1 MSGVRFP
8 RPMRPGAALRTVL
21 VAALAVSLSGCIG
34 GNVPGDRRAQTG
46 SGPSTAKDPK
56 LSTVPAFSTPE
67 ARQCAVDLER
77 AGVRFTPLA
86 NQDFGGGCSA
96 IDSVKLLDIGTP
108 TSNLGPM
115 TCPLARN
122 FAAWA
127 QHAVRPAARLHLGS
141 DVVKIET
148 FGTYSCRNIY
158 GGRSG
163 RLSQHA
169 YSNAVD
175 VSGFVLADGRRIML
189 DGGWNGD
196 RASQQFLRAL
206 HKSACRRFG
215 TVLGPDYNAAHYN
228 HFHFDMSG
236 NGYCR

>member
-1 MSGVRFP
+1 MPNPSFP
-8 RPMRPGAALRTVL
+8 WPRVLIAAT
-21 VAALAVSLSGCIG
+21 AALALSGCFG
-34 GNVPGDRRAQTG
+34 APEVMKQG
-46 SGPSTAKDPK
+46 SGKRATASQPNRTPSFT
-56 LSTVPAFSTPE
+56 SPE
-67 ARQCAVDLER
+67 AQQCAFDLKQ
-77 AGVRFTPLA
+77 AGVRFTPLP
-86 NQDFGGGCSA
+86 NQDHGGGCSS

-108 TSNLGPM
+108 VTNLGAM
-115 TCPLARN
+115 RCPLAKT

-127 QHAVRPAARLHLGS
+127 QFAVKPAARQYLGS

-169 YSNAVD
+169 YSNAID

-196 RASQQFLRAL
+196 KASQDFLRAL

-215 TVLGPDYNAAHYN
+215 TVLSPDYNAAHYN
-228 HFHFDMSG
+228 HFHMDMSG

>member
-1 MSGVRFP
+1 MATI
-8 RPMRPGAALRTVL
+8 AAL
-21 VAALAVSLSGCIG
+21 SLSACF
-34 GNVPGDRRAQTG
+34 G
-46 SGPSTAKDPK
+46 SPDVMKRSDANR
-56 LSTVPAFSTPE
+56 PAASTPKRPQMTSAPSFNSPE
-67 ARQCAVDLER
+67 AQQCAVDLKQ
-77 AGVRFTPLA
+77 AGVKFTPLP
-86 NQDFGGGCSA
+86 NQDHGGGCSS

-108 TSNLGPM
+108 TSGLGAM
-115 TCPLARN
+115 TCPLAKN

-127 QHAVRPAARLHLGS
+127 QYAVKPAAQKYFGQK
-141 DVVKIET
+141 VVKIET

-189 DGGWNGD
+189 DGGWKGD
-196 RASQQFLRAL
+196 KASQDFLRAL

-215 TVLGPDYNAAHYN
+215 TVLSPDYNAAHYN
-228 HFHFDMSG
+228 HFHMDMSG

>member
-1 MSGVRFP
+1 MSIRAFP
-8 RPMRPGAALRTVL
+8 KPRML
-21 VAALAVSLSGCIG
+21 VAVAAALALSGC
-34 GNVPGDRRAQTG
+34 
-46 SGPSTAKDPK
+46 
-56 LSTVPAFSTPE
+56 FSTPDVVKRGEGGRPSAGSPQRPQVVGAPSFSSPE
-67 ARQCAVDLER
+67 AQQCAFDLQR
-77 AGVRFTPLA
+77 AGVRFTPLP
-86 NQDFGGGCSA
+86 NQDHGGGCTS

-108 TSNLGPM
+108 VTNLGAM

-127 QHAVRPAARLHLGS
+127 QYAVRPAARQYFGQE
-141 DVVKIET
+141 VVKIET

-163 RLSQHA
+163 RMSQHA
-169 YSNAVD
+169 FSNAID

-196 RASQQFLRAL
+196 RASQDFLRAL

-215 TVLGPDYNAAHYN
+215 TVLSPDYNAAHYN
-228 HFHFDMSG
+228 HFHMDMSG
-236 NGYCR
+236 NGFCR

>member
-1 MSGVRFP
+1 MPIPPFLRPRILVAAIAALALSACFGTPDAMKQASGK
-8 RPMRPGAALRTVL
+8 RPGA
-21 VAALAVSLSGCIG
+21 SSGKRPQI
-34 GNVPGDRRAQTG
+34 ATT
-46 SGPSTAKDPK
+46 PSFT
-56 LSTVPAFSTPE
+56 SPE
-67 ARQCAVDLER
+67 AKQCAFDLQR
-77 AGVRFTPLA
+77 AGMKFTPLP
-86 NQDFGGGCSA
+86 NQDHGGGCSS

-108 TSNLGPM
+108 VTNLGPM

-122 FAAWA
+122 FAAWVEY
-127 QHAVRPAARLHLGS
+127 AVRPAARAYFRTE
-141 DVVKIET
+141 VVKVET

-169 YSNAVD
+169 TSNAID

-189 DGGWNGD
+189 DGGWKGD
-196 RASQQFLRAL
+196 AASQDFLRAL

-215 TVLGPDYNAAHYN
+215 TVLSPDYNAAHYN
-228 HFHFDMSG
+228 HFHLDMSG

>member
-1 MSGVRFP
+1 MPIPSFLRP
-8 RPMRPGAALRTVL
+8 RVLFAAT
-21 VAALAVSLSGCIG
+21 AALALSACFGAPD
-34 GNVPGDRRAQTG
+34 VMKRG
-46 SGPSTAKDPK
+46 SGKQTTASKPTRPQVVGTPSFTSA
-56 LSTVPAFSTPE
+56 E
-67 ARQCAVDLER
+67 AQQCAFDLKQ
-77 AGVRFTPLA
+77 AGVRFTPLP
-86 NQDFGGGCSA
+86 NQDHGGGCSS

-108 TSNLGPM
+108 VTNLGAM
-115 TCPLARN
+115 TCPLAKS

-127 QHAVRPAARLHLGS
+127 QFAVKPAARQYFGQE
-141 DVVKIET
+141 VVKIET
-148 FGTYSCRNIY
+148 YGTYSCRNIY

-169 YSNAVD
+169 SSNAID

-196 RASQQFLRAL
+196 KTSQDFLRAL

-215 TVLGPDYNAAHYN
+215 TVLSPDYNAAHYN
-228 HFHFDMSG
+228 HFHMDMSG

>member
-1 MSGVRFP
+1 MAKSRFP
-8 RPMRPGAALRTVL
+8 WLRTLVATAAAL
-21 VAALAVSLSGCIG
+21 SLSACFGAPEVMKSG
-34 GNVPGDRRAQTG
+34 GGKKP
-46 SGPSTAKDPK
+46 TA
-56 LSTVPAFSTPE
+56 STPKRPQVAGTPSFNSPE
-67 ARQCAVDLER
+67 AQQCAVDLKQ
-77 AGVRFTPLA
+77 AGVKFTPLP
-86 NQDFGGGCSA
+86 NQDHGGGCSS

-108 TSNLGPM
+108 TTNLGAM

-127 QHAVRPAARLHLGS
+127 QYAVKPAAQKYFGQR
-141 DVVKIET
+141 VVKIET

-169 YSNAVD
+169 YSNAID

-189 DGGWNGD
+189 DGGWKGD
-196 RASQQFLRAL
+196 KPSQDFLRAL

-215 TVLGPDYNAAHYN
+215 TVLSPDYNAAHYN
-228 HFHFDMSG
+228 HFHMDMSG

>member
-1 MSGVRFP
+1 MATS
-8 RPMRPGAALRTVL
+8 AAL
-21 VAALAVSLSGCIG
+21 SLSACF
-34 GNVPGDRRAQTG
+34 G
-46 SGPSTAKDPK
+46 SPDVMKRSDANR
-56 LSTVPAFSTPE
+56 PAASTPKRPQMTSAPSFNSPE
-67 ARQCAVDLER
+67 AQQCAVDLKQ
-77 AGVRFTPLA
+77 AGVKFTPLP
-86 NQDFGGGCSA
+86 NQDHGGGCSS

-108 TSNLGPM
+108 TSGLGAM

-127 QHAVRPAARLHLGS
+127 QYAVKPAAQKYFGQK
-141 DVVKIET
+141 VVKIET

-189 DGGWNGD
+189 DGGWKGD
-196 RASQQFLRAL
+196 KASQDFLRAL

-215 TVLGPDYNAAHYN
+215 TVLSPDYNAAHYN
-228 HFHFDMSG
+228 HFHMDMSG

>member
-1 MSGVRFP
+1 MAKSSFP
-8 RPMRPGAALRTVL
+8 LFRTLVASAAAL
-21 VAALAVSLSGCIG
+21 SLSACFGAPE
-34 GNVPGDRRAQTG
+34 VMKQG
-46 SGPSTAKDPK
+46 SGKR
-56 LSTVPAFSTPE
+56 PAASTPKRPQMTVVPSFNSPE
-67 ARQCAVDLER
+67 AQQCAVDLTQ
-77 AGVRFTPLA
+77 AGVKFTPLP
-86 NQDFGGGCSA
+86 NQDHGGGCSS

-108 TSNLGPM
+108 TSGLGAM

-127 QHAVRPAARLHLGS
+127 QYAVKPAAQKYFGQR
-141 DVVKIET
+141 VVKIET

-169 YSNAVD
+169 YSNAID

-189 DGGWNGD
+189 DGGWKGD
-196 RASQQFLRAL
+196 KASQDFLRAL

-215 TVLGPDYNAAHYN
+215 TVLSPDYNAAHYN
-228 HFHFDMSG
+228 HFHMDMSG

>member
-1 MSGVRFP
+1 MGVPSFLKLRIWVAVT
-8 RPMRPGAALRTVL
+8 AAL
-21 VAALAVSLSGCIG
+21 SLSACFG
-34 GNVPGDRRAQTG
+34 
-46 SGPSTAKDPK
+46 
-56 LSTVPAFSTPE
+56 TPE
-67 ARQCAVDLER
+67 AMKNGSGKRPTASKPNRPRVAQTPSFTSAEAQQCAFDLKQ

-86 NQDFGGGCSA
+86 NEDHGGGCTS

-108 TSNLGPM
+108 VTNLGAM

-127 QHAVRPAARLHLGS
+127 QYAVKPAARKYFGQE
-141 DVVKIET
+141 VVKIET

-163 RLSQHA
+163 RMSQHA
-169 YSNAVD
+169 FSNAVD

-189 DGGWNGD
+189 DGGWTGD
-196 RASQQFLRAL
+196 KPSQDFLRAL
-206 HKSACRRFG
+206 HKSGCRRFG

>member
-1 MSGVRFP
+1 MSFASFLQP
-8 RPMRPGAALRTVL
+8 RIAVAAIAAL
-21 VAALAVSLSGCIG
+21 SLSGCF
-34 GNVPGDRRAQTG
+34 G
-46 SGPSTAKDPK
+46 SPDVMKRSDNGR
-56 LSTVPAFSTPE
+56 PAASTPKRPQMTTAPSFNSLE
-67 ARQCAVDLER
+67 AQQCAVDLKQ
-77 AGVRFTPLA
+77 AGVKFTPLP
-86 NQDFGGGCSA
+86 NQDHGGGCSS

-108 TSNLGPM
+108 TSGLGAM
-115 TCPLARN
+115 TCPLAKN

-127 QHAVRPAARLHLGS
+127 QYAVKPAAQKYFGQK
-141 DVVKIET
+141 VVKIET

-169 YSNAVD
+169 YSNAID

-189 DGGWNGD
+189 DGGWKGD
-196 RASQQFLRAL
+196 KPSQDFLRAL

-215 TVLGPDYNAAHYN
+215 TVLSPDYNAAHYN
-228 HFHFDMSG
+228 HFHMDMSG

>member
-1 MSGVRFP
+1 MQRTFP
-8 RPMRPGAALRTVL
+8 DTAISPRRTGGRLAMIAVL
-21 VAALAVSLSGCIG
+21 ALALSACVG
-34 GNVPGDRRAQTG
+34 GGDRRA
-46 SGPSTAKDPK
+46 SNSSTASKPR
-56 LSTVPAFSTPE
+56 LSATTAFNSAE
-67 ARQCAVDLER
+67 SRQCAVDLQK

-86 NQDFGGGCSA
+86 NQDLGGGCSA

-108 TSNLGPM
+108 VTNLGAM

-127 QHAVRPAARLHLGS
+127 QFAVRPAARKFLGS
-141 DVVKIET
+141 EVVKIET

-169 YSNAVD
+169 YANAID

-189 DGGWNGD
+189 NGGWHGD
-196 RASQQFLRAL
+196 KSAQDFLRAL

-228 HFHFDMSG
+228 HFHLDMSG
-236 NGYCR
+236 QGYCR

>member
-1 MSGVRFP
+1 MVFRMVYFPATARVRIAIMLLP
-8 RPMRPGAALRTVL
+8 L
-21 VAALAVSLSGCIG
+21 ALAGCIG
-34 GNVPGDRRAQTG
+34 GSERQRAEAPQPGRVTPR
-46 SGPSTAKDPK
+46 
-56 LSTVPAFSTPE
+56 TVARPAYQPPLTPN
-67 ARQCAVDLER
+67 QCFAELKAAD
-77 AGVRFTPLA
+77 VRFSPLA
-86 NQDFGGGCSA
+86 DRSQDGGCQT
-96 IDSVKLLDIGTP
+96 IDTIKLLDFGTP
-108 TSNLGPM
+108 ATNLGAM
-115 TCPLARN
+115 TCPLAKN

-127 QHAVRPAARLHLGS
+127 RYAVLPAARVHLGE

-148 FGTYSCRNIY
+148 MGTYSCRNIY

-169 YSNAVD
+169 FANAVD
-175 VSGFVLADGRRIML
+175 VSAFILADGRRISL
-189 DGGWNGD
+189 ENGWNGGAKE
-196 RASQQFLRAL
+196 RAFLQAL

>member
-1 MSGVRFP
+1 MAKPAF
-8 RPMRPGAALRTVL
+8 LRLRVL
-21 VAALAVSLSGCIG
+21 IASAAALALSACFGAPEVMKG
-34 GNVPGDRRAQTG
+34 GTG
-46 SGPSTAKDPK
+46 SKQAASSGPKRPQFNDAPSFN
-56 LSTVPAFSTPE
+56 SPE
-67 ARQCAVDLER
+67 AQQCAFDLKQ
-77 AGVRFTPLA
+77 AGVKFTPLP
-86 NQDFGGGCSA
+86 NQDHGGGCSS
-96 IDSVKLLDIGTP
+96 IDSVKLLDVGTP
-108 TSNLGPM
+108 TSGLGAM

-127 QHAVRPAARLHLGS
+127 RYAVKPAARQYLGTE
-141 DVVKIET
+141 VVRIET
-148 FGTYSCRNIY
+148 YGTYSCRNIY

-175 VSGFVLADGRRIML
+175 VAGFVLADGRRIML
-189 DGGWNGD
+189 DGGWKGD
-196 RASQQFLRAL
+196 RASQDFLRAL